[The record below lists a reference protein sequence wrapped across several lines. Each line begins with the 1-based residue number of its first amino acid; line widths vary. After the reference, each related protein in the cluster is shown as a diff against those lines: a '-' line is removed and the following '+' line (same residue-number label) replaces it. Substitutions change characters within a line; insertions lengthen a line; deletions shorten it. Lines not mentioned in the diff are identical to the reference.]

1 MRDAEMLMEQ
11 GKIKTALI
19 GFHNE
24 VTPLLH
30 DMVMRLRGE
39 DLPIGVTSV
48 AKVVKAKNI

>member
-1 MRDAEMLMEQ
+1 
-11 GKIKTALI
+11 LI

-24 VTPLLH
+24 VTPALH

-48 AKVVKAKNI
+48 AMVVSLKGKE